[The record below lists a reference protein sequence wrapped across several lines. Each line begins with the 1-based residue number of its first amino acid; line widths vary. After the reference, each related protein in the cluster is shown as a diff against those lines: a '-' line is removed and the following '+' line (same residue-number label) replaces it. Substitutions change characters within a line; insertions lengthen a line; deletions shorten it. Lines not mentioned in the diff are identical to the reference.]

1 MFATVNADTTE
12 AAIDLYVAE
21 LRAAV
26 GEVGPG
32 EAADATGLEDAVIDA
47 VVAGDAEMVGRMHL
61 TEVAPIRALAD
72 ERSADA
78 IAADAR
84 EELLFAMSTAVTDV
98 ERLAASLDTELDPKE
113 IQAKMEGRYPMR
125 LREYAAL
132 RTELID

>member
-1 MFATVNADTTE
+1 MFATVDADTTE